1 MISLFEII
9 ATAIAIF
16 LSKGKNIKARQRISD
31 KITGKM
37 RLIKVFLLLK
47 KIEGKRYIA
56 MELDYLGKSTAVR
69 MYTLLHAV

>member
-31 KITGKM
+31 KITDKM
-37 RLIKVFLLLK
+37 LLIKVFLLQ
-47 KIEGKRYIA
+47 KIEGNRYIS
-56 MELDYLGKSTAVR
+56 MELDDLGKSTAVR